1 MAGKIARRDLLRL
14 GLAGPLLGG
23 LGANEPG
30 SDQEPVTQEPQ
41 RSYLTKPLGFTDV
54 SRGNPNPKTLKGEAL
69 VQARLTPE
77 TWRLEIVSDD
87 TSELERQFSGAN
99 PFDYAALLKLG
110 ETRAIR
116 YFKAL
121 QCNLI
126 AVPLGQ
132 GLWEGV
138 ALRDLLRLCGKMND
152 VRRIHYW
159 GFHNNIPKQIFRSS
173 MAINQVLDA
182 PPGGLPPMVAYKLN
196 GAPIPVERGGPVRMI
211 VPWAH
216 GFKSIKWLQHIVLTN
231 KYDAN
236 DTYAEKNN
244 DPESYLK
251 TAAYFDSDKEVSVAT
266 DGLRVTGTAMVGWP
280 GLDRVEYWLR
290 PNPKAA
296 RDLPPGDPAWDG
308 AQWMPAELE
317 PRNWKD
323 QLPEGTLPKDIW
335 GFDAQG
341 RPKEWPLRFS
351 LAYWRIDL
359 KGLKPGK
366 YELRVRSVDQN
377 GFAQPEPR
385 PDHQSGDNLI
395 QCKLISV
402 AG

>member
-1 MAGKIARRDLLRL
+1 MAGKIARRELLGL

-23 LGANEPG
+23 LGAAEQESAP
-30 SDQEPVTQEPQ
+30 QEPERP
-41 RSYLTKPLGFTDV
+41 YLTKPLAFGDV

-69 VQARLTPE
+69 VKARLTPE
-77 TWRLEIVSDD
+77 TWRLEIVADEK
-87 TSELERQFSGAN
+87 SEVEHSFSGDNAL
-99 PFDYAALLKLG
+99 DYAALLKLG
-110 ETRAIR
+110 KTRAIR

-132 GLWEGV
+132 GLWEGI
-138 ALRDLLRLCGKMND
+138 ALRDVLKLCGKLND
-152 VRRIHYW
+152 VRRMYYW
-159 GFHNNIPKQIFRSS
+159 GFHNDVPKQIFRSS
-173 MAINQVLDA
+173 LAINQVLDT
-182 PPGGLPPMVAYKLN
+182 PPGECPPMLAYKLN
-196 GAPIPVERGGPVRMI
+196 GAPIAVERGGPVRMI

-251 TAAYFDSDKEVSVAT
+251 TAAYFDSDNEVSVAT
-266 DGLRVTGTAMVGWP
+266 DHVRVTGTAMVGWP
-280 GLDRVEYWLR
+280 GLERVEGWLR
-290 PNPKAA
+290 PNATPVK
-296 RDLPPGDPAWDG
+296 DLPSGDPAWSG
-308 AQWMPAELE
+308 APWIPATLE
-317 PRNWKD
+317 PFPRDWKD
-323 QLPEGTLPKDIW
+323 QLPEGTLPQAIW

-351 LAYWRIDL
+351 LAYWHIDL

-366 YELRVRSVDQN
+366 YELRVRTIDRN
-377 GFAQPEPR
+377 GYAQPEPR
-385 PDHQSGDNLI
+385 PNHQSGDNLI
-395 QCKLISV
+395 PCKLITV
-402 AG
+402 TA